1 MGMSLM
7 LNLQQR
13 MVTIQELGFESE
25 YLQSALVRSEKLLK
39 TTQGQKAA
47 GLLAELYP
55 AEGYRSVQD
64 WLVGS
69 MVPSLDEHISAYY
82 HDGGEKLMEGFSWK
96 FIDRLDIGLATALVA
111 LMALENELWTR
122 AIRKEHADREAL
134 VRLVLDEHILPCF
147 PAVPLKTA
155 VA

>member
-1 MGMSLM
+1 MNMSLM

-13 MVTIQELGFESE
+13 MVTIQELGLESE

-47 GLLAELYP
+47 GLLEELYP

-69 MVPSLDEHISAYY
+69 LVPSMNEHIQDFY
-82 HDGGEKLMEGFSWK
+82 HRDGEKLMAGFSWK
-96 FIDRLDIGLATALVA
+96 FIDLLDKSLATALVA

-134 VRLVLDEHILPCF
+134 VQIVLDEHILPCF
-147 PAVPLKTA
+147 PVVPARAA

>member
-39 TTQGQKAA
+39 TTQGQK
-47 GLLAELYP
+47 